1 MLDDADLGHWEQQH
15 EHAAEPMQH
24 AHCDA
29 EHRSDEIMPPM
40 VVKLRQ
46 LKIIREF
53 EQLIRCLRVVQN
65 IFEEMHTNAVVVVA
79 CSLLVA
85 LSDGFYLPGVAPTE
99 YADGDVV
106 EIKVQLLATQTLIHV
121 VFLGRGGVA
130 KLLY

>member
-1 MLDDADLGHWEQQH
+1 M
-15 EHAAEPMQH
+15 
-24 AHCDA
+24 
-29 EHRSDEIMPPM
+29 
-40 VVKLRQ
+40 
-46 LKIIREF
+46 
-53 EQLIRCLRVVQN
+53 IRCSSSVQN

-121 VFLGRGGVA
+121 VFLGGRGRVGQT
-130 KLLY
+130 YYIS